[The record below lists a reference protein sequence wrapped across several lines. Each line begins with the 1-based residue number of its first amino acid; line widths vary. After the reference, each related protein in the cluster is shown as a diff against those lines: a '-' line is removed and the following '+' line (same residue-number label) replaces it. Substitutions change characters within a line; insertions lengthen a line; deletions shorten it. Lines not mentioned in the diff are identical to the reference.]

1 MSESLELLAPAA
13 DKSVAKAAIDCG
25 ADAVYIGAP
34 RFGARVKAGNS
45 VSDIAETVRYAHF
58 YGAKVYVTLNTVLSD
73 AEWPEAN
80 RIAWQC
86 HEAGVDAFI
95 IQDMAWL
102 TADNRPPAVWHAS
115 TQCDIRTPEK
125 ARMLAGAG
133 VSRLILARELNLAEM
148 GAIHAAVPDV
158 ELEAFVHGALCVSY
172 SGQCY
177 LSEYLFGRSGNR
189 GACAQA
195 CRLAYDLVNASGKRL
210 ASGLHLLSL
219 KDLALGAYM
228 ADMAA
233 QGIRSFKI
241 EGRLKDVC
249 YVRNVT
255 AYYRRVLDGLLAQGD
270 AQGSVAGSAVASGA
284 DLALRPEAYRRA
296 SCGRV
301 SLAFEPDLEKGFHRP
316 YGTHFI
322 EAANHGEKAS
332 LYTPKAM
339 GEAVGRVLSGGGRRW
354 LLQTAKPL
362 RRGDGLCFFD
372 AQRQLV
378 GFGLNEVQAVEAA
391 RQGGRGKAA
400 PRRPQQE
407 CVWSI
412 VAAKD
417 VPLFAGA
424 EIFRNQDVAFEK
436 RLRSERAAE
445 RRVRVRGGFSYEA
458 GNACLWAR
466 DEEGLEV
473 RLAWQADYAAAENPG
488 RMRENLRKQMCK
500 TGDLPFEWTDFE
512 TGTPPFIPIAELNA
526 RRRELLEALYGKRV
540 SAHAV
545 RPQVACIPAVVH
557 SSALPPDE
565 NGRPQTEL
573 DYRANVANAWAEKFY
588 RAQGVAKITRERRTG
603 QWLMQCKYCIR
614 YELRQCPRHFK
625 NTDPDYQQDLYLI
638 YKAHTFA
645 LRFDCARE
653 RMEVYAVQNGKE
665 A

>member
-1 MSESLELLAPAA
+1 M
-13 DKSVAKAAIDCG
+13 
-25 ADAVYIGAP
+25 GAP

-80 RIAWQC
+80 RMAWQC

-125 ARMLAGAG
+125 ARMLAEAG
-133 VSRLILARELNLAEM
+133 VSRLILARELNLTEI
-148 GAIHAAVPDV
+148 GAIHEAVPAV

-177 LSEYLFGRSGNR
+177 MSEYLFGRSGNR

-219 KDLALGAYM
+219 KDLALGAYV

-233 QGIRSFKI
+233 RGIRSFKI

-255 AYYRRVLDGLLAQGD
+255 AYYRRVLDGVLAQGD
-270 AQGSVAGSAVASGA
+270 AVGAAGSSAGLAAGAVP
-284 DLALRPEAYRRA
+284 RPETYRRA

-301 SLAFEPDLEKGFHRP
+301 TLAFEPDLEKGFHRP
-316 YGTHFI
+316 YSTHFI
-322 EAANHGEKAS
+322 DAAAHGEKAS

-372 AQRQLV
+372 ARRQLV
-378 GFGLNEVQAVEAA
+378 GFGLNEVQAADEAA

-400 PRRPQQE
+400 PRRPQRGD
-407 CVWSI
+407 VWSI
-412 VAAKD
+412 VAAKE

-424 EIFRNQDVAFEK
+424 EVFRNQDMAFEK
-436 RLRSERAAE
+436 LLRSERAAQ
-445 RRVRVRGGFSYEA
+445 RRVAIRGGFTYEA
-458 GNACLWAR
+458 GEACLWAR

-473 RLAWQADYAAAENPG
+473 RLTWPADYEAADNVG
-488 RMRENLRKQMCK
+488 RMRENIVRQMCK

-512 TGTPPFIPIAELNA
+512 AGTPPFIPIAELNA
-526 RRRELLEALYGKRV
+526 RRRELLAALYEKRV
-540 SAHAV
+540 AAHAM
-545 RPQVACIPAVVH
+545 RPQVPPPAV
-557 SSALPPDE
+557 ALSPAPPTDE
-565 NGRPQTEL
+565 NGRLQTEL

-588 RAQGVAKITRERRTG
+588 RAHGVEKITRERRPG

-645 LRFDCARE
+645 LRFDCAHE
-653 RMEVYAVQNGKE
+653 RMEVYAVKNGKE

>member
-80 RIAWQC
+80 RMAWQC
-86 HEAGVDAFI
+86 YEAGVDAFI

-125 ARMLAGAG
+125 ARMLAEAG
-133 VSRLILARELNLAEM
+133 VSRLILARELNLAEI
-148 GAIHAAVPDV
+148 GAIHAAVPAV

-189 GACAQA
+189 GECAQA

-233 QGIRSFKI
+233 QGVRSFKI
-241 EGRLKDVC
+241 EGRLKDIC

-255 AYYRRVLDGLLAQGD
+255 AHYRRVLDKVLAGE
-270 AQGSVAGSAVASGA
+270 AA
-284 DLALRPEAYRRA
+284 AYRRA
-296 SCGRV
+296 SAGRIR
-301 SLAFEPDLEKGFHRP
+301 LAFEPDLEKGFHRP

-322 EAANHGEKAS
+322 DAAGHGEKAS
-332 LYTPKAM
+332 LHTPKAM
-339 GEAVGRVLSGGGRRW
+339 GEAIGRVFSGSGRRW
-354 LLQTAKPL
+354 LLETDKPL
-362 RRGDGLCFFD
+362 RSGDGLCFFD
-372 AQRQLV
+372 ASRQLI
-378 GFGLNEVQAVEAA
+378 GFGVNEVQADAA
-391 RQGGRGKAA
+391 RKGVRVQ
-400 PRRPQQE
+400 
-407 CVWSI
+407 
-412 VAAKD
+412 AAKE
-417 VPLFAGA
+417 VPLFPGA
-424 EIFRNQDVAFEK
+424 FVYRNQDVAFEK
-436 RLRSERAAE
+436 LLRSERAAE
-445 RRVRVRGGFSYEA
+445 RRVAVRGGFSYEA
-458 GNACLWAR
+458 GTATLWVR

-473 RLAWQADYAAAENPG
+473 RLAWQADYAAAENAG
-488 RMRENLRKQMCK
+488 RMRENLLKQMRK
-500 TGDLPFEWTDFE
+500 TGDLPFEWVDFE
-512 TGTPPFIPIAELNA
+512 AGTPPFIPIAELNA
-526 RRRELLEALYGKRV
+526 RRRELLAALYEKRV
-540 SAHAV
+540 EAHAV
-545 RPQVACIPAVVH
+545 RPQVPSVMGMEPSLQPTLGSVAHVEAKRRVPPPAV
-557 SSALPPDE
+557 ALSPAPPTDE
-565 NGRPQTEL
+565 NGRPLTEL
-573 DYRANVANAWAEKFY
+573 DYRANVANGWAEKFY
-588 RAQGVAKITRERRTG
+588 RAHGVEKITRERRPG

-645 LRFDCARE
+645 LHFDCARE
-653 RMEVYAVQNGKE
+653 RMEVYAVKNGHD